1 MNESALQKHRSS
13 GDRRRGRGGRADRAP
28 RALTWLVNAAARKIP
43 GIRGK
48 VRRMQ
53 INFLAPGVTLSGV
66 SVATLYTPG
75 HRIEVGVIALNSQWK
90 DLLRGALVAS
100 LRVEAPRFLFNA
112 AGIRGSPQA
121 TAKPRK
127 PHRQI
132 LHFWQEKMS
141 RLPRFKIASMLSDRW
156 RNPRRRSAWRKECG
170 GRGRSPESAR
180 GKHHQQH

>member
-1 MNESALQKHRSS
+1 MKASSRNTLVLATAAAVVVVRTGLPAL
-13 GDRRRGRGGRADRAP
+13 
-28 RALTWLVNAAARKIP
+28 LTWLVNAAARKIP

-100 LRVEAPRFLFNA
+100 LRVKAPRLLIN
-112 AGIRGSPQA
+112 
-121 TAKPRK
+121 
-127 PHRQI
+127 
-132 LHFWQEKMS
+132 
-141 RLPRFKIASMLSDRW
+141 
-156 RNPRRRSAWRKECG
+156 
-170 GRGRSPESAR
+170 
-180 GKHHQQH
+180 